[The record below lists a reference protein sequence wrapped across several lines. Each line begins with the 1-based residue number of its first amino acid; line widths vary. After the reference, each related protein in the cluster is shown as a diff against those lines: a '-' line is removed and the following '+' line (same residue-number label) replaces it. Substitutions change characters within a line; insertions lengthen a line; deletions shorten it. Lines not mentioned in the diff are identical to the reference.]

1 MKAKL
6 ARRVKA
12 MKYTA
17 EQIIKFID
25 EMDNAERW
33 KLVEKLYYKFFN
45 KEHFIEEPPEE
56 KEEDY

>member
-1 MKAKL
+1 
-6 ARRVKA
+6 